1 MHDEIDLPFLD
12 LETLHILSSDI
23 DVKMHVMIEVMCCF
37 EVCHCFDDV
46 EVNFQA
52 VLSISAPQLVTHAGD
67 DAAPEDLLKLARNN
81 VERQTVIGLTAG
93 IENLAIGLDEYH
105 IKLQN
110 VYYNKKQSMDGK
122 KKVIY
127 LKLLKTFQRVMAYLF
142 IDGQKSLK
150 DSKIVR

>member
-1 MHDEIDLPFLD
+1 MLLFRRRR
-12 LETLHILSSDI
+12 SQFSG
-23 DVKMHVMIEVMCCF
+23 CF
-37 EVCHCFDDV
+37 EYFRAIARNTCATDDDV
-46 EVNFQA
+46 AF
-52 VLSISAPQLVTHAGD
+52 
-67 DAAPEDLLKLARNN
+67 EDLLKLARNN

-110 VYYNKKQSMDGK
+110 AYYNKKQSMDGK